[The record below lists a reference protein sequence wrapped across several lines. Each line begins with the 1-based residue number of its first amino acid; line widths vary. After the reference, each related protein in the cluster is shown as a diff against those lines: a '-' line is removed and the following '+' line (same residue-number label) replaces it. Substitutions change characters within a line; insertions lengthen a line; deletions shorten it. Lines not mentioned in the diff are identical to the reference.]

1 MNHLLFIG
9 NLGAGEIIVIA
20 LVVLLL
26 FGGKKIPEL
35 MKGLGKGLD
44 ALLGDDFTNEPE
56 VKSSLFLPI
65 SQVESCAA
73 QPRKQFDPD
82 ALADLADSIRQHGI
96 IQPLTVRKL
105 QSGYYQIIA
114 GERRWRASRA
124 AGLKEVPVRI
134 LEADDKLA
142 MELALVENLQRED
155 LNAIEEAQGIKA
167 LMDTLSLT
175 QDEAAERVGKSRP
188 AVANALRLLKL
199 PDSVIALV
207 SDGKLSPGHARALLG
222 FKDEQ
227 DIIETA
233 DLIIEKGLTVRDV
246 EKLVKKR
253 NKEPKAEK
261 PAARRASYY
270 DEVELALTD
279 FLGRK
284 VKVGT
289 KPGKESGVLEI
300 DFFDK
305 DDLTRLADALKSLG
319 D

>member
-1 MNHLLFIG
+1 M
-9 NLGAGEIIVIA
+9 AA
-20 LVVLLL
+20 
-26 FGGKKIPEL
+26 KKG
-35 MKGLGKGLD
+35 GLGRGLD
-44 ALLGDDFTNEPE
+44 ALFADNSIEEIASTSAVKLKIMDIEPNRD
-56 VKSSLFLPI
+56 
-65 SQVESCAA
+65 
-73 QPRKQFDPD
+73 QPRKIFDED
-82 ALADLADSIRQHGI
+82 ALAELADSIAKHGV
-96 IQPLTVRKL
+96 IQPLLVRPMPDG
-105 QSGYYQIIA
+105 SYQLVA
-114 GERRWRASRA
+114 GERRWRASRM
-124 AGLKEVPVRI
+124 AGLIEVPVVI
-134 LEADDKLA
+134 KELSDDEAMA
-142 MELALVENLQRED
+142 LALIENLQRED

-233 DLIIEKGLTVRDV
+233 DLIIEKGLTVRNV

>member
-1 MNHLLFIG
+1 M
-9 NLGAGEIIVIA
+9 AA
-20 LVVLLL
+20 
-26 FGGKKIPEL
+26 KKG
-35 MKGLGKGLD
+35 GLGRGLD
-44 ALLGDDFTNEPE
+44 ALFADNSIEEIASTSAVKLKIMDIEPNRD
-56 VKSSLFLPI
+56 
-65 SQVESCAA
+65 
-73 QPRKQFDPD
+73 QPRKIFDED
-82 ALADLADSIRQHGI
+82 ALVELADSIAKHGV
-96 IQPLTVRKL
+96 IQPLLVRPMPDG
-105 QSGYYQIIA
+105 SYQLVA
-114 GERRWRASRA
+114 GERRWRASRM
-124 AGLKEVPVRI
+124 AGLTEVPVVI
-134 LEADDKLA
+134 KELSDDEAMA
-142 MELALVENLQRED
+142 LALIENLQRED

>member
-1 MNHLLFIG
+1 M
-9 NLGAGEIIVIA
+9 AA
-20 LVVLLL
+20 
-26 FGGKKIPEL
+26 KKG
-35 MKGLGKGLD
+35 GLGRGLD
-44 ALLGDDFTNEPE
+44 ALFADNSIEEIASTSAVKLKIMDIEPNRD
-56 VKSSLFLPI
+56 
-65 SQVESCAA
+65 
-73 QPRKQFDPD
+73 QPRKIFDED
-82 ALADLADSIRQHGI
+82 ALAELADSIAKHGV
-96 IQPLTVRKL
+96 IQPLLVRPMPDG
-105 QSGYYQIIA
+105 SYQLVA
-114 GERRWRASRA
+114 GERRWRASRM
-124 AGLKEVPVRI
+124 AGLTEVPVVI
-134 LEADDKLA
+134 KELSDDEAMA
-142 MELALVENLQRED
+142 LALIENLQRED

-253 NKEPKAEK
+253 ITEPKAEK

>member
-1 MNHLLFIG
+1 M
-9 NLGAGEIIVIA
+9 AA
-20 LVVLLL
+20 
-26 FGGKKIPEL
+26 KKG
-35 MKGLGKGLD
+35 GLGRGLD
-44 ALLGDDFTNEPE
+44 ALFADNSIEEIASTSAVKLKIMDIEPNRD
-56 VKSSLFLPI
+56 
-65 SQVESCAA
+65 
-73 QPRKQFDPD
+73 QPRKIFDED
-82 ALADLADSIRQHGI
+82 ALAELADSIAKHGV
-96 IQPLTVRKL
+96 IQPLLVRPMPDG
-105 QSGYYQIIA
+105 SYQLVA
-114 GERRWRASRA
+114 GERRWRASRM
-124 AGLKEVPVRI
+124 AGLTEVPVVI
-134 LEADDKLA
+134 KELSGDEAMA
-142 MELALVENLQRED
+142 LALIENLQRED

-261 PAARRASYY
+261 PTARRASYY

>member
-1 MNHLLFIG
+1 M
-9 NLGAGEIIVIA
+9 AA
-20 LVVLLL
+20 
-26 FGGKKIPEL
+26 KKG
-35 MKGLGKGLD
+35 GLGRGLD
-44 ALLGDDFTNEPE
+44 ALFADNSIEEIASTSAVKLKIMDIEPNRD
-56 VKSSLFLPI
+56 
-65 SQVESCAA
+65 
-73 QPRKQFDPD
+73 QPRKIFDED
-82 ALADLADSIRQHGI
+82 ALAELADSIAKHGV
-96 IQPLTVRKL
+96 IQPLLVRPMPDG
-105 QSGYYQIIA
+105 SYQLIA
-114 GERRWRASRA
+114 GERRWRASRM
-124 AGLKEVPVRI
+124 AGLTEVPVVI
-134 LEADDKLA
+134 KELSDDEAMA
-142 MELALVENLQRED
+142 LALIENLQRED

-199 PDSVIALV
+199 PDSVIAFV

-227 DIIETA
+227 DIIEAA
-233 DLIIEKGLTVRDV
+233 DLIIEKGMTVRDV

>member
-1 MNHLLFIG
+1 M
-9 NLGAGEIIVIA
+9 AA
-20 LVVLLL
+20 
-26 FGGKKIPEL
+26 KKG
-35 MKGLGKGLD
+35 GLGRGLD
-44 ALLGDDFTNEPE
+44 ALFADNSIEEIASTSAVKLKIMDIEPNRD
-56 VKSSLFLPI
+56 
-65 SQVESCAA
+65 
-73 QPRKQFDPD
+73 QPRKIFDED
-82 ALADLADSIRQHGI
+82 ALAELADSIAKHGV
-96 IQPLTVRKL
+96 IQPLLVRPMPDG
-105 QSGYYQIIA
+105 SYQLVA
-114 GERRWRASRA
+114 GERRWRASRM
-124 AGLKEVPVRI
+124 AGLTEVPVVI
-134 LEADDKLA
+134 KELSDDEAMA
-142 MELALVENLQRED
+142 LALIENLQRED

-222 FKDEQ
+222 FKNEQ

>member
-1 MNHLLFIG
+1 M
-9 NLGAGEIIVIA
+9 AV
-20 LVVLLL
+20 
-26 FGGKKIPEL
+26 KKG
-35 MKGLGKGLD
+35 GLGRGLD
-44 ALLGDDFTNEPE
+44 ALFADNSIEEIASTSAVKLKIMDIEPNRD
-56 VKSSLFLPI
+56 
-65 SQVESCAA
+65 
-73 QPRKQFDPD
+73 QPRKIFDED
-82 ALADLADSIRQHGI
+82 ALAELADSIAKHGV
-96 IQPLTVRKL
+96 IQPLLVRPMPDG
-105 QSGYYQIIA
+105 SYQLVA
-114 GERRWRASRA
+114 GERRWRASRM
-124 AGLKEVPVRI
+124 AGLTEVPVVI
-134 LEADDKLA
+134 KELSDDEAMA
-142 MELALVENLQRED
+142 LALIENLQRED

-233 DLIIEKGLTVRDV
+233 DLIIEKGLTVRNV

>member
-1 MNHLLFIG
+1 M
-9 NLGAGEIIVIA
+9 AA
-20 LVVLLL
+20 
-26 FGGKKIPEL
+26 KKG
-35 MKGLGKGLD
+35 GLGRGLD
-44 ALLGDDFTNEPE
+44 ALFADNSIEEIASTSAVKLKIMDIEPNRD
-56 VKSSLFLPI
+56 
-65 SQVESCAA
+65 
-73 QPRKQFDPD
+73 QPRKIFDED
-82 ALADLADSIRQHGI
+82 ALAELADSIAKHGV
-96 IQPLTVRKL
+96 IQPLLVRPMPDG
-105 QSGYYQIIA
+105 SYQLVA
-114 GERRWRASRA
+114 GERRWRASRM
-124 AGLKEVPVRI
+124 AGLTEVPVVI
-134 LEADDKLA
+134 KELSDDETMA
-142 MELALVENLQRED
+142 LALIENLQRED

>member
-1 MNHLLFIG
+1 M
-9 NLGAGEIIVIA
+9 AA
-20 LVVLLL
+20 
-26 FGGKKIPEL
+26 KKG
-35 MKGLGKGLD
+35 GLGRGLD
-44 ALLGDDFTNEPE
+44 ALFADNSIEEIASTSAVKLKIMDIEPNRD
-56 VKSSLFLPI
+56 
-65 SQVESCAA
+65 
-73 QPRKQFDPD
+73 QPRKIFDED
-82 ALADLADSIRQHGI
+82 ALAELADSIAKHGV
-96 IQPLTVRKL
+96 IQPLLVRPMPDG
-105 QSGYYQIIA
+105 SYQLVA
-114 GERRWRASRA
+114 GERRWRASRM
-124 AGLKEVPVRI
+124 AGLTEVPVVI
-134 LEADDKLA
+134 KELSDDEAMA
-142 MELALVENLQRED
+142 LALIENLQRED

-199 PDSVIALV
+199 PNSVIALV

-261 PAARRASYY
+261 PATRRASYY

>member
-1 MNHLLFIG
+1 M
-9 NLGAGEIIVIA
+9 AA
-20 LVVLLL
+20 
-26 FGGKKIPEL
+26 KKG
-35 MKGLGKGLD
+35 GLGRGLD
-44 ALLGDDFTNEPE
+44 ALFADNSIEEIASTSAVKLKIMDIEPNRD
-56 VKSSLFLPI
+56 
-65 SQVESCAA
+65 
-73 QPRKQFDPD
+73 QPRKIFDED
-82 ALADLADSIRQHGI
+82 ALAELADSIAKHGV
-96 IQPLTVRKL
+96 IQPLLVRPMPDG
-105 QSGYYQIIA
+105 SYQLAA
-114 GERRWRASRA
+114 GERRWRASRM
-124 AGLKEVPVRI
+124 AGLTEVPVVI
-134 LEADDKLA
+134 KELSDDEAMA
-142 MELALVENLQRED
+142 LALIENLQRED

-199 PDSVIALV
+199 PDSVVALV

-253 NKEPKAEK
+253 NKESKAEK

>member
-1 MNHLLFIG
+1 M
-9 NLGAGEIIVIA
+9 AA
-20 LVVLLL
+20 
-26 FGGKKIPEL
+26 KKG
-35 MKGLGKGLD
+35 GLGRGLD
-44 ALLGDDFTNEPE
+44 ALFADNSIEEIASTSAVKLKIMDIEPNRD
-56 VKSSLFLPI
+56 
-65 SQVESCAA
+65 
-73 QPRKQFDPD
+73 QPRKIFDED
-82 ALADLADSIRQHGI
+82 ALAELADSIAKHGV
-96 IQPLTVRKL
+96 IQPLLVRPMPDG
-105 QSGYYQIIA
+105 SYQLVA
-114 GERRWRASRA
+114 GERRWRASRM
-124 AGLKEVPVRI
+124 AGLTEVPVVI
-134 LEADDKLA
+134 KELSDDEAMALA
-142 MELALVENLQRED
+142 IIENLQRED

>member
-1 MNHLLFIG
+1 M
-9 NLGAGEIIVIA
+9 AA
-20 LVVLLL
+20 
-26 FGGKKIPEL
+26 KKG
-35 MKGLGKGLD
+35 GLGRGLD
-44 ALLGDDFTNEPE
+44 ALFADNSIEEIASTSAVKLKIMDIEPNRD
-56 VKSSLFLPI
+56 
-65 SQVESCAA
+65 
-73 QPRKQFDPD
+73 QPRKIFDED
-82 ALADLADSIRQHGI
+82 SLVELADSIAKHGV
-96 IQPLTVRKL
+96 IQPLLVRPMPDG
-105 QSGYYQIIA
+105 SYQLVA
-114 GERRWRASRA
+114 GERRWRASRM
-124 AGLKEVPVRI
+124 AGLTEVPVVI
-134 LEADDKLA
+134 KELSDDEAMA
-142 MELALVENLQRED
+142 LALIENLQRED

-284 VKVGT
+284 VKVDT

>member
-1 MNHLLFIG
+1 MAKKMG
-9 NLGAGEIIVIA
+9 LGRGLSAILPDVEEVVESVDQVSEGAAPVPADAVAEIPVGEIDPNRNQPRKR
-20 LVVLLL
+20 
-26 FGGKKIPEL
+26 FDD
-35 MKGLGKGLD
+35 D
-44 ALLGDDFTNEPE
+44 ALL
-56 VKSSLFLPI
+56 
-65 SQVESCAA
+65 A
-73 QPRKQFDPD
+73 
-82 ALADLADSIRQHGI
+82 LADSIRHNGVLSPI
-96 IQPLTVRKL
+96 LVAREGGRYT
-105 QSGYYQIIA
+105 IIA
-114 GERRWRASRA
+114 GERRWRASRM
-124 AGLKEVPVRI
+124 AGLTEVPVVI
-134 LEADDKLA
+134 KELSDDEAMA
-142 MELALVENLQRED
+142 LALIENLQRED
-155 LNAIEEAQGIKA
+155 LNAIEEAQGIKS

-188 AVANALRLLKL
+188 AIANALRLLKL

-222 FKDEQ
+222 FRDEQ

-233 DLIIEKGLTVRDV
+233 DIVIEKGLTVRDV

-253 NKEPKAEK
+253 NKESKAEK

-305 DDLTRLADALKSLG
+305 EDLSRLADALKSLG

>member
-1 MNHLLFIG
+1 M
-9 NLGAGEIIVIA
+9 AA
-20 LVVLLL
+20 
-26 FGGKKIPEL
+26 KKG
-35 MKGLGKGLD
+35 GLGRGLD
-44 ALLGDDFTNEPE
+44 ALFADNSIEEIASTSAVKLKIMDIEPNRD
-56 VKSSLFLPI
+56 
-65 SQVESCAA
+65 
-73 QPRKQFDPD
+73 QPRKIFDED
-82 ALADLADSIRQHGI
+82 ALAELADSIAKHGV
-96 IQPLTVRKL
+96 IQPLLVRPMPDG
-105 QSGYYQIIA
+105 SYQLVA
-114 GERRWRASRA
+114 GERRWRASRM
-124 AGLKEVPVRI
+124 AGLTEVPVVI
-134 LEADDKLA
+134 KELSDDEAMA
-142 MELALVENLQRED
+142 LALIENLQRED

-199 PDSVIALV
+199 PYSVIALV

>member
-1 MNHLLFIG
+1 M
-9 NLGAGEIIVIA
+9 AA
-20 LVVLLL
+20 
-26 FGGKKIPEL
+26 KKG
-35 MKGLGKGLD
+35 GLGRGLD
-44 ALLGDDFTNEPE
+44 ALFADNSIEEIASTSAVKLKIMDIEPNRD
-56 VKSSLFLPI
+56 
-65 SQVESCAA
+65 
-73 QPRKQFDPD
+73 QPRKIFDED
-82 ALADLADSIRQHGI
+82 ALAELADSIAKHGV
-96 IQPLTVRKL
+96 IQPLLVRPMPDG
-105 QSGYYQIIA
+105 SYQLVA
-114 GERRWRASRA
+114 GERRWRASRM
-124 AGLKEVPVRI
+124 AGLTEVPVVI
-134 LEADDKLA
+134 KELSDDKA
-142 MELALVENLQRED
+142 MALALIENLQRED

>member
-1 MNHLLFIG
+1 M
-9 NLGAGEIIVIA
+9 AA
-20 LVVLLL
+20 
-26 FGGKKIPEL
+26 KKG
-35 MKGLGKGLD
+35 GLGRGLD
-44 ALLGDDFTNEPE
+44 ALFADNSIEEIASTSAVRLKILYIEPNRD
-56 VKSSLFLPI
+56 
-65 SQVESCAA
+65 
-73 QPRKQFDPD
+73 QPRKIFDED
-82 ALADLADSIRQHGI
+82 ALAELADSIAKHGV
-96 IQPLTVRKL
+96 IQPLLVRPMPDG
-105 QSGYYQIIA
+105 SYQLVA
-114 GERRWRASRA
+114 GERRWRASRM
-124 AGLKEVPVRI
+124 AGLTEVPVVI
-134 LEADDKLA
+134 KELSDDEAMA
-142 MELALVENLQRED
+142 LALIENLQRED

>member
-1 MNHLLFIG
+1 M
-9 NLGAGEIIVIA
+9 AA
-20 LVVLLL
+20 
-26 FGGKKIPEL
+26 KKG
-35 MKGLGKGLD
+35 GLGRGLD
-44 ALLGDDFTNEPE
+44 ALFADNSIEEIASTSAVKLKIMDIEPNRD
-56 VKSSLFLPI
+56 
-65 SQVESCAA
+65 
-73 QPRKQFDPD
+73 QPRKIFDED
-82 ALADLADSIRQHGI
+82 ALAELADSIAKHGVS
-96 IQPLTVRKL
+96 QPLLVRPMPDG
-105 QSGYYQIIA
+105 SYQLVA
-114 GERRWRASRA
+114 GERRWRASRM
-124 AGLKEVPVRI
+124 AGLTEVPVVI
-134 LEADDKLA
+134 KELSDDEAMA
-142 MELALVENLQRED
+142 LALIENLQRED

>member
-1 MNHLLFIG
+1 M
-9 NLGAGEIIVIA
+9 AA
-20 LVVLLL
+20 
-26 FGGKKIPEL
+26 KKG
-35 MKGLGKGLD
+35 GLGRGLD
-44 ALLGDDFTNEPE
+44 ALFADNSIEEIASTSAVKLKIMDIEPNRD
-56 VKSSLFLPI
+56 
-65 SQVESCAA
+65 
-73 QPRKQFDPD
+73 QPRKIFDED
-82 ALADLADSIRQHGI
+82 TLAELADSIAKHGV
-96 IQPLTVRKL
+96 IQPLLVRPMPDG
-105 QSGYYQIIA
+105 SYQLVA
-114 GERRWRASRA
+114 GERRWRASRM
-124 AGLKEVPVRI
+124 AGLTEVPVVI
-134 LEADDKLA
+134 KELSDDEAMA
-142 MELALVENLQRED
+142 LALIENLQRED

-207 SDGKLSPGHARALLG
+207 ADGKLSPGHARALLG

>member
-1 MNHLLFIG
+1 M
-9 NLGAGEIIVIA
+9 AA
-20 LVVLLL
+20 
-26 FGGKKIPEL
+26 KKG
-35 MKGLGKGLD
+35 GLGRGLD
-44 ALLGDDFTNEPE
+44 ALFADNSIEEIASTSAVKLKIMDIEPNRD
-56 VKSSLFLPI
+56 
-65 SQVESCAA
+65 
-73 QPRKQFDPD
+73 QPRKIFDED
-82 ALADLADSIRQHGI
+82 ALAELADSIAKHGV
-96 IQPLTVRKL
+96 IQPLLVRPMPDG
-105 QSGYYQIIA
+105 SYQLVA
-114 GERRWRASRA
+114 GERRWRASRM
-124 AGLKEVPVRI
+124 AGLTEVPVVI
-134 LEADDKLA
+134 KELSDDEAMA
-142 MELALVENLQRED
+142 LALIENLQRED

-233 DLIIEKGLTVRDV
+233 DLIIEKELTVRDV

-261 PAARRASYY
+261 PAARRASYD

>member
-1 MNHLLFIG
+1 M
-9 NLGAGEIIVIA
+9 AA
-20 LVVLLL
+20 
-26 FGGKKIPEL
+26 KKG
-35 MKGLGKGLD
+35 GLGRGLD
-44 ALLGDDFTNEPE
+44 ALFADNSIEEIASTSAVKLKIMDIEPNRD
-56 VKSSLFLPI
+56 
-65 SQVESCAA
+65 
-73 QPRKQFDPD
+73 QPRKIFDED
-82 ALADLADSIRQHGI
+82 ALAELADSIAKHGV
-96 IQPLTVRKL
+96 IQPLLVRPMPDG
-105 QSGYYQIIA
+105 SYQLVA
-114 GERRWRASRA
+114 GERRWRASRM
-124 AGLKEVPVRI
+124 AGLTEVPVVI
-134 LEADDKLA
+134 KELSDDEAMA
-142 MELALVENLQRED
+142 LALIENLQRED
-155 LNAIEEAQGIKA
+155 LNAMEEAQGIKA

>member
-1 MNHLLFIG
+1 M
-9 NLGAGEIIVIA
+9 AA
-20 LVVLLL
+20 
-26 FGGKKIPEL
+26 KKG
-35 MKGLGKGLD
+35 GLGRGLD
-44 ALLGDDFTNEPE
+44 ALFADNSIEEIASTSAVKLKIMDIEPNRD
-56 VKSSLFLPI
+56 
-65 SQVESCAA
+65 
-73 QPRKQFDPD
+73 QPRKIFDED
-82 ALADLADSIRQHGI
+82 ALAELADSIAKHGV
-96 IQPLTVRKL
+96 IQPLLVRPMPDG
-105 QSGYYQIIA
+105 SYQLVA
-114 GERRWRASRA
+114 GERRWRASRM
-124 AGLKEVPVRI
+124 AGLTEVPVVI
-134 LEADDKLA
+134 KELSDDEAMA
-142 MELALVENLQRED
+142 LALIENLQRED

-188 AVANALRLLKL
+188 SVANALRLLKL

>member
-1 MNHLLFIG
+1 M
-9 NLGAGEIIVIA
+9 AA
-20 LVVLLL
+20 
-26 FGGKKIPEL
+26 KKG
-35 MKGLGKGLD
+35 GLGRGLD
-44 ALLGDDFTNEPE
+44 ALFADNSIEEIASTSAVKLKIMDIEPNRD
-56 VKSSLFLPI
+56 
-65 SQVESCAA
+65 
-73 QPRKQFDPD
+73 QPRKIFDED
-82 ALADLADSIRQHGI
+82 ALAELADSIAKHGV
-96 IQPLTVRKL
+96 IQPLLVRPMPDG
-105 QSGYYQIIA
+105 SYQLVA
-114 GERRWRASRA
+114 GERRWRASRM
-124 AGLKEVPVRI
+124 AGLTEVPVVI
-134 LEADDKLA
+134 KELSDDEAMA
-142 MELALVENLQRED
+142 IALIENLQRED

-188 AVANALRLLKL
+188 AVANSLRLLKL

>member
-1 MNHLLFIG
+1 M
-9 NLGAGEIIVIA
+9 AA
-20 LVVLLL
+20 
-26 FGGKKIPEL
+26 KKG
-35 MKGLGKGLD
+35 GLGRGLD
-44 ALLGDDFTNEPE
+44 ALFADNSIEEIASTSAVKLKIMDIEPNRD
-56 VKSSLFLPI
+56 
-65 SQVESCAA
+65 
-73 QPRKQFDPD
+73 QPRKIFDED
-82 ALADLADSIRQHGI
+82 ALAELADSIAKHGV
-96 IQPLTVRKL
+96 IQPLLVRPMPDG
-105 QSGYYQIIA
+105 SYQLVA
-114 GERRWRASRA
+114 GERRWRASRM
-124 AGLKEVPVRI
+124 AGLTEVPVVI
-134 LEADDKLA
+134 KELSDDEAMA
-142 MELALVENLQRED
+142 LALIENLQRED

-305 DDLTRLADALKSLG
+305 DELTRLADALKSLG